1 MTNLM
6 EKEKYLDF
14 IKSFSDITITQA
26 CREVGV
32 SKSSVYAL
40 EISLEKLKMLKQ
52 NIDFK
57 VKKLYEDNNDKT
69 SSTL

>member
-1 MTNLM
+1 MTNG
-6 EKEKYLDF
+6 EKMKYLNF
-14 IKSFSDITITQA
+14 IKRFSDITITQA

-40 EISLEKLKMLKQ
+40 EISLEKLKMIKQ

-57 VKKLYEDNNDKT
+57 VKNLYEDYNEQRKD
-69 SSTL
+69 TL

>member
-1 MTNLM
+1 MTNLT
-6 EKEKYLDF
+6 EKAKYLDF

-26 CREVGV
+26 CCEVGV

-40 EISLEKLKMLKQ
+40 EISLEKLKMIKQ

-57 VKKLYEDNNDKT
+57 VKNLYEDYNEQRKD
-69 SSTL
+69 TL